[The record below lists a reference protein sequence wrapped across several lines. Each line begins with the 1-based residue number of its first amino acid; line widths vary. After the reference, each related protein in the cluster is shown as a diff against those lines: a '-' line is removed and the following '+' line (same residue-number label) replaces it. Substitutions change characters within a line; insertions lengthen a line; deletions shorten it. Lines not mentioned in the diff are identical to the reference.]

1 MLIFT
6 WDSKKNKTNKS
17 KHKVTFEDAES
28 CFFDPMH
35 ILINDPDHSQDE
47 ERMVLLGMS
56 SKSRLLIVVHAE
68 IVEDEIRIIS
78 ARKADKKERKS
89 YEEV

>member
-1 MLIFT
+1 MLSFL
-6 WDSKKNKTNKS
+6 WNKKKS
-17 KHKVTFEDAES
+17 KSNAKKHGISFDEAKT

-47 ERMVLLGMS
+47 ERMILLGMS
-56 SKSRLLIVVHAE
+56 SRSRLLIVVHAE
-68 IVEDEIRIIS
+68 VIEDEIRIIS

>member
-1 MLIFT
+1 MLSFS
-6 WDSKKNKTNKS
+6 WDSKKNKSNKR
-17 KHKVTFEDAES
+17 KHKVSFEEAES

-35 ILINDPDHSQDE
+35 ILISDPDHSQDE

-56 SKSRLLIVVHAE
+56 SNSRLLIVVHAE
-68 IVEDEIRIIS
+68 VVEDEIRIIS

-89 YEEV
+89 YEEG

>member
-1 MLIFT
+1 MLSFS
-6 WDSKKNKTNKS
+6 WDSKKNKSNKR
-17 KHKVTFEDAES
+17 KHKVSFEEAES

-35 ILINDPDHSQDE
+35 ILISDPDHSQDE

-56 SKSRLLIVVHAE
+56 SNSRLLIVVHAE
-68 IVEDEIRIIS
+68 VVEDEIRIIS